1 VVQGDGILGGL
12 LAAFLT
18 RNITHKGGGRRS
30 RGVAQGEEI
39 GAFMELNRG
48 LLNEATERGL
58 VSEQQAEQLWRFL
71 YEREKDTPSFRFT
84 HILYY
89 LGGLIAIGAMSL
101 FMTLGWERFGGWGL
115 FFLAIAYAVAGLWLT
130 EFFLNS
136 SRLPIPAG
144 ITATFVVVLTP
155 LAVYGLQA
163 VLGWW
168 AEGLVYRDYHTRID
182 WRWILM
188 ELATLATGAVMLWRY
203 RLPFLMMP
211 VAVTLWYMSM
221 DLTPFLFGDADSMWE
236 LRKLVSL
243 WFGLLIVLL
252 ALWVDVRTR
261 REKDFAFW
269 LYLFGVMAFW
279 GGMSLM
285 RSDSEL
291 SKIVYLCIN
300 LAMIL
305 VGATLSRRVFAVFG
319 ALGAAGYLGH
329 LAYDVFK
336 DSMMFPFVLT
346 IIGLGVV
353 YLGIVWQRQE
363 ETISGALR
371 GLLPVPMRELIER
384 RD

>member
-1 VVQGDGILGGL
+1 MVQGDGILGGL

-58 VSEQQAEQLWRFL
+58 VSEQQAEQLWQFL

>member
-1 VVQGDGILGGL
+1 
-12 LAAFLT
+12 
-18 RNITHKGGGRRS
+18 
-30 RGVAQGEEI
+30 
-39 GAFMELNRG
+39 MELNRG
-48 LLNEATERGL
+48 LLHEATERGL
-58 VSEQQAEQLWRFL
+58 LSEQQTEQLWQFL
-71 YEREKDTPSFRFT
+71 CERGKDTPSFRFT

-136 SRLPIPAG
+136 SHLPIPAG

-163 VLGWW
+163 ALGWW
-168 AEGLVYRDYHTRID
+168 AEGLVYRDYHTHID

-221 DLTPFLFGDADSMWE
+221 DLTPFLFGDADSTWE

-243 WFGLLIVLL
+243 WFGLLIALL

-261 REKDFAFW
+261 HEKDFAFW

-291 SKIVYLCIN
+291 RKIVYLCIN

-363 ETISGALR
+363 ETISSALR
-371 GLLPVPMRELIER
+371 GLLPLPMRELIER

>member
-58 VSEQQAEQLWRFL
+58 VSEQQAEQLWQFL